1 MENITSSF
9 KQMST
14 AETRQVWPQITAQML
29 SRFRFPRLVSLCVS
43 ESYQKRAVLHNV
55 CFLCRGGHWQ
65 QRSYFPLHSRS
76 HISKCVLDGCLC
88 SDKKKN
94 SSDQKLHLFLQ
105 KTRKKNI
112 SWKTRTSS
120 SSLIASSCVSG
131 STLPSVIRA
140 EPVCQLEYHLAQ
152 TSPLSLVIGS

>member
-1 MENITSSF
+1 
-9 KQMST
+9 
-14 AETRQVWPQITAQML
+14 ML

-43 ESYQKRAVLHNV
+43 ESYQKRAVSHNV
-55 CFLCRGGHWQ
+55 CFSCRGVTDSSAHI
-65 QRSYFPLHSRS
+65 FPYTLV
-76 HISKCVLDGCLC
+76 HIFQSV
-88 SDKKKN
+88 SEMSVYVQIKKKN

-152 TSPLSLVIGS
+152 TSPLSLVIES